1 MLASPEAPSAFQRLA
16 DDLAA
21 ALDPVVFV
29 RALGLEPDPWQAE
42 VLRSSSRRILLNCS
56 RQSGKSTITAA
67 IGLHQAIYV
76 PGSLILLLAPT
87 REQAAELFRKL
98 SDLYAATGGTVSPKA
113 QSVLRLE
120 LENGSR
126 VLTLPAKE
134 ASVRG
139 YSGAALLVFDEASRV
154 PESLYAAVRPI
165 LATSGGRLIAMSTP
179 FGNRGW
185 WYEAWRSA
193 EPWDRYEVPADR
205 CPRISPEFL
214 EEERRNLGQWWF
226 EQEYQCQFLDAETQA
241 FRTEDVENAF
251 DDIEQW
257 EL

>member
-1 MLASPEAPSAFQRLA
+1 MLTLHSPIQSLA
-16 DDLAA
+16 DDLSA

-29 RALGLEPDPWQAE
+29 QGLGLDPDPWQAE
-42 VLRSSSRRILLNCS
+42 VLRSPSRRILLNCS

-67 IGLHQAIYV
+67 IGLHQALYV
-76 PGSLILLLAPT
+76 PGSLIILLAPT

-98 SDLYAATGGTVSPKA
+98 SALYTATGATVSPKA
-113 QSVLRLE
+113 QSILRLE

-139 YSGAALLVFDEASRV
+139 YSGAALLVFDEAARV
-154 PESLYAAVRPI
+154 PEALYAAVRPM

-185 WYEAWRSA
+185 WYEAWRSN
-193 EPWDRYEVPADR
+193 EQWDRYQIPAEQ
-205 CPRISPEFL
+205 CPRISPAFL
-214 EEERRNLGQWWF
+214 EEERRTLGEWWF
-226 EQEYQCQFLDAETQA
+226 EQEYHCQFLDAETQA
-241 FRTEDVENAF
+241 FRTEDIERAF
-251 DDIEQW
+251 VDVEQW